1 MIEPIAA
8 NRPELKAW
16 MANSLRMTA
25 ILSPAAQLPKHSLW
39 EEVIG
44 QPAEKVT
51 SQPRAGVQQ
60 EEGSFGGGR
69 LSVIVQPARV
79 DWVLAVDNNQ
89 ATNSPIPSIGPFV
102 DLLNLFADKMT
113 RWLEMSPAIQRL
125 AFGSVLLLPMDEES
139 SARQQLFAYLPLN
152 PQNFENAQE
161 FLYQI
166 NRPRNSISGISNL
179 LINRLS
185 KWSVITW
192 RTINF
197 SSSDFTSNISTYSEF
212 PDSLSCCIELDINT
226 SPNYQE
232 DLPKEK
238 LSQIF
243 RELVDLGKE
252 IVQEGDIS

>member
-1 MIEPIAA
+1 MSEPIAA

-16 MANSLRMTA
+16 IANSLRMTA

-39 EEVIG
+39 EELIG
-44 QPAEKVT
+44 QPPENVT
-51 SQPRAGVQQ
+51 SQPRTGVQQ
-60 EEGSFGGGR
+60 EEGSFGGGT

-79 DWVLAVDNNQ
+79 DWVLAVNNNQ
-89 ATNSPIPSIGPFV
+89 ATNSPIPSIGSFV
-102 DLLNLFADKMT
+102 DLLDLFANKMT
-113 RWLEMSPAIQRL
+113 DWLENSPPIQRL
-125 AFGSVLLLPMDEES
+125 AFGSVLLLPMDDES

-166 NRPRNSISGISNL
+166 NRPRSSISGISNL

-185 KWSVITW
+185 KWSVIRW

-197 SSSDFTSNISTYSEF
+197 SPNISGYSQSPEG
-212 PDSLSCCIELDINT
+212 LSCCIELDINT
-226 SPNYQE
+226 SPDYQE

-238 LSQIF
+238 LLQIF
-243 RELVDLGKE
+243 QLVDLGKE
-252 IVQEGDIS
+252 IVREGDIS